1 MSSLNTYRFED
12 NYMCSYNQRMNY
24 FGSCCICTVL
34 SPLKQMRIKSYPNDN
49 RSLEQNRYSF
59 IPMASEAF
67 VNFSINEGLLCAI
80 ERHTTHLF
88 LLHPCCSFW

>member
-1 MSSLNTYRFED
+1 MSLLNTHIFED
-12 NYMCSYNQRMNY
+12 NYVCSYNQQVNH

-34 SPLKQMRIKSYPNDN
+34 SHLLQMRIKSYPNDD

-67 VNFSINEGLLCAI
+67 VNFCINQGRFYAI
-80 ERHTTHLF
+80 ER
-88 LLHPCCSFW
+88 